1 MKYTQYREDGRTI
14 VVQGIKWVSVESF
27 PITDDLKINGNG
39 FVESLKSK
47 EFYYYKN
54 RDTTNPVKP
63 VITTFHGPYLIED
76 ITIKDYIIID
86 DTKAKELFNETLKD
100 PLFLDEQILD
110 LDFRFEASR
119 LFNSALENCIKI
131 YWLNKKFT
139 FNDRFNSM
147 YNYWAEFIVIG
158 ENDLKLISI
167 GED

>member
-14 VVQGIKWVSVESF
+14 VVQGNKWVSVESF
-27 PITDDLKINGNG
+27 PITDDLKINSSS
-39 FVESLKSK
+39 FVSSLKSK

-54 RDTTNPVKP
+54 VDTTNPVNP
-63 VITTFHGPYLIED
+63 VITILHGPYLIED
-76 ITIKDYIIID
+76 LTIDDYTVID
-86 DTKAKELFNETLKD
+86 DTKAKELFTEILKD

-110 LDFRFEASR
+110 LDFRFQANG
-119 LFNSALENCIKI
+119 LFKSELENCTKI

-139 FNDRFNSM
+139 LSDRFNSI

-158 ENDLKLISI
+158 ENDLKLITI